1 MIASPAL
8 VRVITL
14 ILAVSS
20 PLLLAAAPGPALT
33 GAFALA
39 TNGRAGCHDPQ
50 RPIIRLHD
58 RPMPNNSVSAPR
70 PRDANSKAPE
80 FSPKLFHPKKTYGGE
95 GFIAGSTVQDQEQRR
110 LAPTPGLS
118 LKVPLD

>member
-8 VRVITL
+8 VRLITF

-20 PLLLAAAPGPALT
+20 PLLLAAAPGPALPT
-33 GAFALA
+33 GTYALA
-39 TNGRAGCHDPQ
+39 TNGRAVTIPNGPSFGYT
-50 RPIIRLHD
+50 IA
-58 RPMPNNSVSAPR
+58 PMPNNSVSAPR
-70 PRDANSKAPE
+70 PREANSKAPE

-110 LAPTPGLS
+110 LAPTPGIS

>member
-39 TNGRAGCHDPQ
+39 TNGRAVTIPNAPSFGYT
-50 RPIIRLHD
+50 IA
-58 RPMPNNSVSAPR
+58 PMPNNSVSAPR